1 MKHIEFDSYIYGVN
15 TGSNYMYCEMFY
27 FCFSA
32 SGSLKGEEEIGPCL
46 TSKPTAVP
54 PRPGGRLH
62 GFLLP
67 G

>member
-1 MKHIEFDSYIYGVN
+1 
-15 TGSNYMYCEMFY
+15 MYNELFY
-27 FCFSA
+27 FCCPA

-62 GFLLP
+62 GFLLRGQP
-67 G
+67 KNTLYHLSLCTL

>member
-1 MKHIEFDSYIYGVN
+1 
-15 TGSNYMYCEMFY
+15 MYNELFY
-27 FCFSA
+27 FCCPA